1 LSTLRITIVNH
12 KDLIVNCSGVFMNKL
27 STQERAQVV
36 AAMVEGASIN
46 STVRMTG
53 ISKPTILKLLKDLG
67 TACKKYQEDKL
78 RNLPSK
84 RVQCDEIWSFC
95 FGKDKNISA
104 HLKGKF
110 GFGSV
115 WTWTALCADTKLMVS
130 WLVGNR
136 DGDTACTFIDD
147 LAGRLA
153 HRVQISTDGHKPYLE
168 AIEGAFGADIDY
180 GVIVKLYSNAPTGNE
195 TRYSPGECCGI
206 KITRISGNPDLK
218 HCSTSAYTGEP
229 IRLAEAT
236 AVESVIRSDR
246 AQGFKPFYWCLKKEH
261 HPFRVLGVLLC

>member
-1 LSTLRITIVNH
+1 
-12 KDLIVNCSGVFMNKL
+12 
-27 STQERAQVV
+27 
-36 AAMVEGASIN
+36 
-46 STVRMTG
+46 MTG

-67 TACKKYQEDKL
+67 TACKNYQDSRL
-78 RNLPSK
+78 QNLPCK

-104 HLKGKF
+104 NLQGKL

-136 DGDTACTFIDD
+136 DGATACTFIDD

-153 HRVQISTDGHKPYLE
+153 HRVQISTDGHKPYIE
-168 AIEGAFGADIDY
+168 AIEGAFGSEIDD
-180 GVIVKLYSNAPTGNE
+180 GMIIKLYSNAPTGNE

-206 KITRISGNPDLK
+206 RKSAVSGNPDPK
-218 HCSTSAYTGEP
+218 HISTSYAERMNLQIRMGMRRFTRLTNAHSKKLENHKHALAIYFMYYNFARIYSSLRVTPAMEAGISTHVWSIGE
-229 IRLAEAT
+229 I
-236 AVESVIRSDR
+236 V
-246 AQGFKPFYWCLKKEH
+246 K
-261 HPFRVLGVLLC
+261 LL